1 LPPVEYPLELYQGSP
16 LVEPP
21 SGLLKRLLMK
31 SFTGSSKAAYKG
43 YMMSKRIDKKV
54 QSKVKSLESES
65 VVQFPSAP
73 VSLVKE

>member
-1 LPPVEYPLELYQGSP
+1 
-16 LVEPP
+16 
-21 SGLLKRLLMK
+21 MK
-31 SFTGSSKAAYKG
+31 SFTGSSEAAYKG

-65 VVQFPSAP
+65 VVHFPSAP